1 LYTIICQ
8 GLPNLVAGMLE
19 LKKVHCWVFAGS
31 RESRPMIARSL
42 PLTFEFHRCCAGFNQ
57 GLERPIASPRH
68 LWAVCELAILVGLLS
83 VPGRINAADDKPAA
97 KPKEEKKAWIPDR
110 REFGGR
116 IARIDTERRIVSLD
130 TQLRTGPIVYQ
141 TRGGSGWRGG
151 SSKTI
156 PIGDLSVADDVK
168 VRLPSPP
175 PATDEKGN
183 PKKYTAKELKALKGP
198 GNEWGYSADFDSL
211 KPGQTVRFY
220 LKWPKPSAQQPSRPA
235 GSKKDPSTV
244 DTPQPVIATI
254 HILVQPPE
262 Q

>member
-1 LYTIICQ
+1 
-8 GLPNLVAGMLE
+8 
-19 LKKVHCWVFAGS
+19 
-31 RESRPMIARSL
+31 MIARSL
-42 PLTFEFHRCCAGFNQ
+42 PQSFEFDHSCAGFNQ
-57 GLERPIASPRH
+57 RLQEPVASPRH
-68 LWAVCELAILVGLLS
+68 LWAVCGLAVLVALLS

-97 KPKEEKKAWIPDR
+97 KPKEEKQTWILDK
-110 REFGGR
+110 RE
-116 IARIDTERRIVSLD
+116 IVARITRIDAERRILSLD
-130 TQLRTGPIVYQ
+130 TQVRTGPIVYQ
-141 TRGGSGWRGG
+141 TRTGGGWKGG

-156 PIGDLSVADDVK
+156 PIGDLPVADDVK

-183 PKKYTAKELKALKGP
+183 PKRYTAKELKALKGP

-220 LKWPKPSAQQPSRPA
+220 LKWPKPSAKQPARPA
-235 GSKKDPSTV
+235 GTKKEPNAV

-254 HILVQPPE
+254 HIFVQPPE